1 MMNTIAIVSQKGGA
15 GKTTLAVHL
24 ATAAHLSGIEAAIL
38 DLDQQATA
46 EAWGEWRDDEPP
58 QVIPAKAAT
67 LAKQLE
73 RIRQAGA
80 GLVVIDTPGAAD
92 QAARGAAEI
101 ADIILIPCRPVGFDL
116 HAIEQSA
123 GLVRASG
130 KPGFVVFNSVSPSAR
145 TIREDAADIVKRYG
159 LTVAPVWL
167 AERAAYRRSVE
178 QGRTVQESEPDSKAA
193 EEIAALWNWTRQHL
207 NVLTRDQTTT
217 KGA

>member
-145 TIREDAADIVKRYG
+145 TIREDAAEIVKRYG

-217 KGA
+217 ERA